1 MCKILS
7 YLFVL
12 KTGPEADYKEEDN
25 HMTSMKWVERIVAI
39 GLSLMPPEAQKERM
53 SRVFI
58 SDGTING
65 PALAEL
71 IAECKVSAEAFLE
84 AHKSSKAINEE
95 QRNMIRELLDDT
107 DGKRT
112 VASMTTE
119 DDAKWLLELRDKIFS
134 SGLTIEDL
142 KEL

>member
-1 MCKILS
+1 
-7 YLFVL
+7 
-12 KTGPEADYKEEDN
+12 
-25 HMTSMKWVERIVAI
+25 MTSMKWVEHIVAI
-39 GLSLMPPEAQKERM
+39 GLSFMTPKVQKERM
-53 SRVFI
+53 NCVFI

-71 IAECKVSAEAFLE
+71 IDECRVSAETFLE
-84 AHKSSKAINEE
+84 EHESSKAITGD
-95 QRNMIRELLDDT
+95 QRSMIKELLDDT
-107 DGKRT
+107 DGKRA